1 MLSRGILLIYT
12 DDENV
17 KSESSVDESFEYYF
31 HLKGECLIK
40 LSLTETVSFKN
51 VFEEISVYILST
63 VPFLFLMFFAK
74 VLDLSESFSEK
85 SLLAGL

>member
-1 MLSRGILLIYT
+1 MLSRGILLIHT

-40 LSLTETVSFKN
+40 VSLTETVSFKN
-51 VFEEISVYILST
+51 VFEETSVYILNC
-63 VPFLFLMFFAK
+63 
-74 VLDLSESFSEK
+74 SFS
-85 SLLAGL
+85 LLDVLCKGFRFI